1 MSESE
6 SCSVVSDSL
15 RPHGLY
21 SPWKSPGQNTGV
33 GSLSLL
39 QRVFPT
45 QGSNPDLPHCRRIL
59 YQLSHRGSPCSV
71 TNSCPTLC
79 GPMDCSTPGCPVLH
93 DLQSLRK
100 LMSIK
105 SAMPSNHLRFSAHFS
120 FSLQSSPASGSFPMS
135 CQSTGAS
142 ASESIF
148 PMNIQGWFPL
158 GLTGWISLQ
167 SKGLLRD
174 SLAPQLESIN
184 FSVLSFVYSW
194 TLKFVCDY

>member
-1 MSESE
+1 MKVAQ
-6 SCSVVSDSL
+6 SCLTL
-15 RPHGLY
+15 RPHGLH

-45 QGSNPDLPHCRRIL
+45 QGSNTDLPHCRRIL

-93 DLQSLRK
+93 YLQSLCK

-120 FSLQSSPASGSFPMS
+120 FSLQSSPASGSFPVS
-135 CQSTGAS
+135 WFFASGGQSTRAS

-148 PMNIQGWFPL
+148 PMNIQG
-158 GLTGWISLQ
+158 
-167 SKGLLRD
+167 
-174 SLAPQLESIN
+174 
-184 FSVLSFVYSW
+184 
-194 TLKFVCDY
+194 